1 MRSGPKSVSPEK
13 TPLSFCC
20 AGPTPVKSGF
30 VVAGPSFEDG
40 FNLPGAVD
48 LSVRVV
54 RDAQDNQEEPV
65 MGDTPP
71 GPGSAGFLSD
81 LHETVFGDGILATPV
96 FAGSRR
102 LSDLHEKF
110 SGDGTLAVLVFSGL
124 RRCSARDAL

>member
-71 GPGSAGFLSD
+71 GPGSAGFFCLICTRRS
-81 LHETVFGDGILATPV
+81 LVTVSWPFL
-96 FAGSRR
+96 
-102 LSDLHEKF
+102 LLM
-110 SGDGTLAVLVFSGL
+110 
-124 RRCSARDAL
+124 ARGAALISTVISC